1 MGNVWVN
8 ISSNLNPNPATSDCY
23 IQACR
28 ILAGSCSGIS
38 TVSRVR
44 VIVKV
49 TVRVQCVKGLMWYH
63 GMDVVYLAEYQNLSA
78 VDIAQL
84 AHTANE
90 CILS

>member
-1 MGNVWVN
+1 
-8 ISSNLNPNPATSDCY
+8 
-23 IQACR
+23 
-28 ILAGSCSGIS
+28 
-38 TVSRVR
+38 
-44 VIVKV
+44 
-49 TVRVQCVKGLMWYH
+49 MWYH